1 MKEHRRDKWLLAA
14 VCLLILAGAAGIIRL
29 EHVHA
34 AQPKS
39 LVTTF
44 KGDPGTSRAFT
55 WYTEDDSTE
64 ALLQI
69 AEGTDGSALKGEGA
83 LAYQAES
90 MVIDIGDGQR
100 IRSHKVEV
108 SGLKPGHSYIYRVG
122 NGSKGGWSKAYTF
135 TTEAEEVEEF
145 TFINVTDSQGITRT
159 DFELWGRT
167 LEAALIHFPQASFI
181 VHNGDLTE
189 NTEDEQAWND
199 FFATADQ
206 WMPSIP
212 LMPVTG
218 NHEQVDGE
226 APQYLAHFNLPEQ
239 GAEGS
244 LPGTVYSYDYGE
256 AHFVVLNTESNIDEQ
271 TKWLREDLSHNSK
284 RWTIVAIHRPV
295 YGGNRYK
302 KIEAW
307 AKVFDDYNVDLVLQG
322 HNHEYSRSYPIKD
335 GKVVNEGEGTVY
347 VTTNASGQKFNEK
360 KQDQFYHAVHFQ
372 NFKQMYA
379 AITVTKSSLTYE
391 AYDIEGQRLDRFELG
406 QRK

>member
-1 MKEHRRDKWLLAA
+1 MKKHMRDRWLLP
-14 VCLLILAGAAGIIRL
+14 VLCLLLLAGAIGMIRL

-34 AQPKS
+34 VQPKS

-55 WYTEDDSTE
+55 WYTEDENPT

-69 AEGTDGSALKGEGA
+69 AEGTDSSALRGKDV
-83 LAYQAES
+83 LTYQAES
-90 MVIDIGDGQR
+90 AIIDIGGGER
-100 IRSHKVEV
+100 NSSHKVEV
-108 SGLKPGHSYIYRVG
+108 SGLEPGRTYIYRVG
-122 NGSKGGWSKAYTF
+122 NGSKGSWSKEHTF
-135 TTEAEEVEEF
+135 TTKAANTEEF

-159 DFELWGRT
+159 DFELWGKT
-167 LEAALIHFPQASFI
+167 LDTALSLFPQASFI

-199 FFATADQ
+199 FFATAGK

-218 NHEQVDGE
+218 NHEQVDSE
-226 APQYLAHFNLPEQ
+226 ASRYLAHFNLPEQ

-271 TKWLREDLSHNSK
+271 TEWLREDLRHNAK

-295 YGGNRYK
+295 YGGNQYK
-302 KIEAW
+302 KIGTW
-307 AKVFDDYNVDLVLQG
+307 AKVFDEYNVDLVLQG
-322 HNHEYSRSYPIKD
+322 HNHEYSRSDSIKD
-335 GKVVNEGEGTVY
+335 EKIVGEGEGTVY

-360 KQDQFYHAVHFQ
+360 KQDQFYHEVHFQ
-372 NFKQMYA
+372 NYKQMFA

-391 AYDIEGQRLDRFELG
+391 AYDIEGLRLDRFELR
-406 QRK
+406 QRR

>member
-1 MKEHRRDKWLLAA
+1 MKKHIRDRWLLPA
-14 VCLLILAGAAGIIRL
+14 VCLLLLAGAIGMIRL

-34 AQPKS
+34 VQPKS

-55 WYTEDDSTE
+55 WYTEDENPT

-69 AEGTDGSALKGEGA
+69 AEGTNSSALREKDVPT
-83 LAYQAES
+83 YQAES
-90 MVIDIGDGQR
+90 AVIDIGGGER
-100 IRSHKVEV
+100 NSSHKVEV
-108 SGLKPGHSYIYRVG
+108 SGLKPGRTYIYRVG
-122 NGSKGGWSKAYTF
+122 NGNKGGWSEAHTF
-135 TTEAEEVEEF
+135 TTEAANAEEF

-159 DFELWGRT
+159 DFGLWGKI
-167 LEAALIHFPQASFI
+167 LDSALSLFPQASFI
-181 VHNGDLTE
+181 IHNGDLTE
-189 NTEDEQAWND
+189 NAEDEQAWND
-199 FFATADQ
+199 FFGAADK
-206 WMPSIP
+206 WVPSIP

-218 NHEQVDGE
+218 NHEQVDDD
-226 APQYLAHFNLPEQ
+226 AARYLAHFNLKDQ

-271 TKWLREDLSHNSK
+271 TEWLREDLRRNER
-284 RWTIVAIHRPV
+284 RWTIVAIHRPM

-302 KIEAW
+302 KIVAW
-307 AKVFDDYNVDLVLQG
+307 SQVFDEYNVDLVLQG

-335 GKVVNEGEGTVY
+335 GQIVEEGEGTVY

-372 NFKQMYA
+372 NYKQMFA

-391 AYDIEGQRLDRFELG
+391 AYDTEGQRLDEFELR
-406 QRK
+406 QRR